1 MFDNL
6 SEKLQSAFKSIRG
19 HGKLSEQNIK
29 NALKEVRMALLEA
42 DVNFRV
48 VKDFTE
54 RVRKRAV
61 GREVLKS
68 LTPGQQLI
76 QVVNEELTELMGK
89 EHVGL
94 NFSDAGPS
102 TIMMVG
108 LQGSGKTT
116 STAKLAGKLVQ
127 ENHKPMMV
135 AADVYRPAAITQL
148 EVLGEQLDIAV
159 FADAEEKDPREICRQ
174 ARQKAE
180 SDGFD
185 VLLID
190 TAGRLHI
197 DQTLMQELQDLKAQ
211 LSPQEV
217 LFVAD
222 SMTGQDAVTV
232 ADRFNKDLDVT
243 GVILTKLDGDARGGA
258 ALSIKAVT
266 DRPIKFVGMGEKLDQ
281 LENFH
286 PERMASR
293 ILGMGDVLSF
303 IEKVERSFDE
313 KKAEELE
320 RKIREQSFSLED
332 FRDQLKQVREMGP
345 LEQLLEMMPGMDK
358 KALKNLQV
366 DEKGFV
372 RMEAIINSMTPKER
386 EQHRIIN
393 SKRKQRIAKGS
404 GTDVREINKLLKQFE
419 QARKLMKK
427 LTGSGGKRGSRRMSR
442 RMSRGSKGSKGMLP
456 F

>member
-6 SEKLQSAFKSIRG
+6 ADKLQSAFKTLRG

-29 NALKEVRMALLEA
+29 GALKDVRMALLEA
-42 DVNFRV
+42 DVNFHV
-48 VKDFTE
+48 VKDFVE
-54 RVRKRAV
+54 RVRIRAI

-76 QVVNEELTELMGK
+76 KVVNEELTELMGK
-89 EHVGL
+89 EHSGL
-94 NFSDAGPS
+94 TLTDTPTA
-102 TIMMVG
+102 IMLVG

-116 STAKLAGKLVQ
+116 TVGKLANMLRKEQ
-127 ENHKPMMV
+127 HKPLMV

-148 EVLGEQLDIAV
+148 QVLGQQLGIDV
-159 FADAEEKDPREICRQ
+159 FADIEEKNPRKICQQ
-174 ARQKAE
+174 ALQKAK

-185 VLLID
+185 VLLVD

-197 DQTLMQELQDLKAQ
+197 DVELMQELRDLKSL
-211 LSPQEV
+211 LSPKEV

-232 ADRFNKDLDVT
+232 ADQFNKDLDIS
-243 GVILTKLDGDARGGA
+243 GVILTKMDGDARGGA

-266 DRPIKFVGMGEKLDQ
+266 NRPIKFVGVGEKLDQ
-281 LENFH
+281 IEPFH

-303 IEKVERSFDE
+303 IEKVEQAIDE

-332 FRDQLKQVREMGP
+332 FRDQLRQVRQMGP
-345 LEQLLEMMPGMDK
+345 IDQLLGMLPGVNK
-358 KALKNLQV
+358 AALKNLDV
-366 DEKGFV
+366 NEKEFG
-372 RMEAIINSMTPKER
+372 RLEAIISSMTPQER
-386 EQHRIIN
+386 VDYHIIN

-404 GTDVREINKLLKQFE
+404 GTDIRDVNNLLKQFE

-427 LTGSGGKRGSRRMSR
+427 MTDSGGGKHFRHIPKRF
-442 RMSRGSKGSKGMLP
+442 SRGRLP

>member
-6 SEKLQSAFKSIRG
+6 SEKLQSTFKAIRG

-29 NALKEVRMALLEA
+29 EALKEVRMALLEA

-76 QVVNEELTELMGK
+76 KVVNDELTELMGK
-89 EHVGL
+89 ENEGL
-94 NFSDAGPS
+94 SFADAPP
-102 TIMMVG
+102 TVLMLVG

-116 STAKLAGKLVQ
+116 TAGKLANMLRK
-127 ENHKPMMV
+127 ENHKPLMV

-148 EVLGEQLDIAV
+148 QVLGEQLGIDV
-159 FADAEEKDPREICRQ
+159 HADTQERDPRKICQQ
-174 ARQKAE
+174 AIQKASNE
-180 SDGFD
+180 GFD
-185 VLLID
+185 VMLVD

-197 DQTLMQELQDLKAQ
+197 DQELMQELRDLKAL

-232 ADRFNKDLDVT
+232 ADQFNKDLDVS
-243 GVILTKLDGDARGGA
+243 GIILTKLDGDARGGA

-266 DRPIKFVGMGEKLDQ
+266 NRPIKFVGVGEKLDQ
-281 LENFH
+281 LEAFH

-293 ILGMGDVLSF
+293 ILGMGDVLSL
-303 IEKVERSFDE
+303 IEKVEKSLDEEKAKELE
-313 KKAEELE
+313 KKILE
-320 RKIREQSFSLED
+320 QTFTLED
-332 FRDQLKQVREMGP
+332 FREQLKQVRSMGP
-345 LEQLLEMMPGMDK
+345 LEQILEMFPGMNQ
-358 KALKNLQV
+358 KALKSLQV
-366 DEKGFV
+366 DEREFV
-372 RMEAIINSMTPKER
+372 KMEAIINSMTPKER
-386 EQHRIIN
+386 IQHKLIH

-404 GTDVREINKLLKQFE
+404 GTDIRDVNKLLKQFE
-419 QARKLMKK
+419 QAKKMMKK
-427 LTGSGGKRGSRRMSR
+427 LTGGMGKKQRRMSKR
-442 RMSRGSKGSKGMLP
+442 FSKMFP

>member
-6 SEKLQSAFKSIRG
+6 ADKLQSAFKTLRG

-29 NALKEVRMALLEA
+29 GALKDVRMALLEA
-42 DVNFRV
+42 DVNFHV
-48 VKDFTE
+48 VKDFVE
-54 RVRKRAV
+54 RVRIRAI

-76 QVVNEELTELMGK
+76 KVVNEELTELMGK
-89 EHVGL
+89 EHRGL
-94 NFSDAGPS
+94 TLADTPTA
-102 TIMMVG
+102 IMLVG

-116 STAKLAGKLVQ
+116 TVGKLANMLRKEQ
-127 ENHKPMMV
+127 HKPLMV

-148 EVLGEQLDIAV
+148 QVLGQQLGIDV
-159 FADAEEKDPREICRQ
+159 FADIEEKNPRKICQQ
-174 ARQKAE
+174 ALQKAK

-185 VLLID
+185 VLLVD

-197 DQTLMQELQDLKAQ
+197 DVELMQELRDLKSL
-211 LSPQEV
+211 LSPKEV

-232 ADRFNKDLDVT
+232 ADQFNKDLDIS
-243 GVILTKLDGDARGGA
+243 GVILTKMDGDARGGA

-266 DRPIKFVGMGEKLDQ
+266 NRPIKFVGVGEKLDQ
-281 LENFH
+281 IEPFH

-303 IEKVERSFDE
+303 IEKVEQAIDE

-332 FRDQLKQVREMGP
+332 FRDQLRQVRQMGP
-345 LEQLLEMMPGMDK
+345 IDQLLGMLPGVNK
-358 KALKNLQV
+358 AALKNLDV
-366 DEKGFV
+366 NEKEFG
-372 RMEAIINSMTPKER
+372 RLEAIISSMTPQER
-386 EQHRIIN
+386 VDYHIIN

-404 GTDVREINKLLKQFE
+404 GTDIRDVNNLLKQFE

-427 LTGSGGKRGSRRMSR
+427 MTDIGGGKHFRHIPKRF
-442 RMSRGSKGSKGMLP
+442 SRGRLP

>member
-1 MFDNL
+1 MFDSL
-6 SEKLQSAFKSIRG
+6 SEKLQAAFKTVRG

-29 NALKEVRMALLEA
+29 DALKEVRMALLEA

-54 RVRKRAV
+54 RVRKRAI
-61 GREVLKS
+61 GREVMKS

-76 QVVNEELTELMGK
+76 KVVNEELTELMGK
-89 EHVGL
+89 ENSGL
-94 NFSDAGPS
+94 SFATSPP
-102 TIMMVG
+102 TVCMLVG

-116 STAKLAGKLVQ
+116 TAGKLAKMLRQ
-127 ENHKPMMV
+127 EQHKPLMV

-148 EVLGEQLDIAV
+148 QVLGQQLGIDV
-159 FADAEEKDPREICRQ
+159 YADAEQKDPRKIC
-174 ARQKAE
+174 QKAMQKANRE
-180 SDGFD
+180 GFD
-185 VLLID
+185 VLLVD

-197 DQTLMQELQDLKAQ
+197 DQELMQELRDLKAM

-222 SMTGQDAVTV
+222 AMTGQDAVTV
-232 ADRFNKDLDVT
+232 ADQFNKDLDVS

-266 DRPIKFVGMGEKLDQ
+266 NRPIKFVGVGEKLDQ
-281 LENFH
+281 LERFH

-303 IEKVERSFDE
+303 IEKVEKSIDE
-313 KKAEELE
+313 EKAQELE
-320 RKIREQSFSLED
+320 RKILEQAFTLED
-332 FRDQLKQVREMGP
+332 FRDQLQQFRNMGP
-345 LEQLLEMMPGMDK
+345 LDQLLEMIPGADK

-366 DEKGFV
+366 DEKEFV
-372 RMEAIINSMTPKER
+372 RMEAIINSMTPGER
-386 EQHRIIN
+386 VHHKTIN

-404 GTDVREINKLLKQFE
+404 GTDIRDVNKLLKQFE

-427 LTGSGGKRGSRRMSR
+427 MTGGKGKRGMKMPRRF
-442 RMSRGSKGSKGMLP
+442 SKRMLP

>member
-6 SEKLQSAFKSIRG
+6 ADKLQSAFKTLRG

-29 NALKEVRMALLEA
+29 GALKDVRMALLEA
-42 DVNFRV
+42 DVNFHV
-48 VKDFTE
+48 VKDFVE
-54 RVRKRAV
+54 RVRIRAI

-76 QVVNEELTELMGK
+76 KVVNEELTELMGK
-89 EHVGL
+89 EHRGL
-94 NFSDAGPS
+94 TLADTPTA
-102 TIMMVG
+102 IMLVG

-116 STAKLAGKLVQ
+116 TVGKLANMLRKEQ
-127 ENHKPMMV
+127 HKPLMV

-148 EVLGEQLDIAV
+148 QVLGQQLGIDV
-159 FADAEEKDPREICRQ
+159 FADIEEKNPRMICQQ
-174 ARQKAE
+174 ALQKAK

-185 VLLID
+185 VLLVD

-197 DQTLMQELQDLKAQ
+197 DVELMQELRDLKSL
-211 LSPQEV
+211 LSPKEV

-232 ADRFNKDLDVT
+232 ADQFNKDLDIS
-243 GVILTKLDGDARGGA
+243 GVILTKMDGDARGGA

-266 DRPIKFVGMGEKLDQ
+266 NRPIKFVGVGEKLEQ
-281 LENFH
+281 IEPFH

-303 IEKVERSFDE
+303 IEKVEQAIDE

-332 FRDQLKQVREMGP
+332 FRDQLRQVRQMGP
-345 LEQLLEMMPGMDK
+345 IDQLLGMLPGVNK
-358 KALKNLQV
+358 AALKNLDV
-366 DEKGFV
+366 NEKEFG
-372 RMEAIINSMTPKER
+372 RLEAIISSMTPQER
-386 EQHRIIN
+386 VDYHIIN

-404 GTDVREINKLLKQFE
+404 GTDIRDVNNLLKQFE

-427 LTGSGGKRGSRRMSR
+427 MTDSGGGKHFRHIPKRF
-442 RMSRGSKGSKGMLP
+442 SRGRLP

>member
-1 MFDNL
+1 MFDSL
-6 SEKLQSAFKSIRG
+6 SEKLQAAFKTVRG

-29 NALKEVRMALLEA
+29 EALKEVRMALLEA

-54 RVRKRAV
+54 RVRKRAI
-61 GREVLKS
+61 GREVMKS

-76 QVVNEELTELMGK
+76 KVVNEELTELMGK
-89 EHVGL
+89 ENSGL
-94 NFSDAGPS
+94 SFATSPP
-102 TIMMVG
+102 TVCLLVG

-116 STAKLAGKLVQ
+116 TAGKLASMLRK
-127 ENHKPMMV
+127 ENHKPLMV

-148 EVLGEQLDIAV
+148 EVLGRQLNIDV
-159 FADAEEKDPREICRQ
+159 YADAQEKNPRKIC
-174 ARQKAE
+174 QKAVKKAASE
-180 SDGFD
+180 GFD
-185 VLLID
+185 VVLVD

-197 DQTLMQELQDLKAQ
+197 DQELMQELRDLKAMIG
-211 LSPQEV
+211 PQEV

-222 SMTGQDAVTV
+222 AMTGQDAVTV
-232 ADRFNKDLDVT
+232 ADQFNKDLDVS

-266 DRPIKFVGMGEKLDQ
+266 NRPIKFVGVGEKLDQ
-281 LENFH
+281 LERFH

-303 IEKVERSFDE
+303 IEKVEKSIDE
-313 KKAEELE
+313 EKAQELE
-320 RKIREQSFSLED
+320 RKILEQTFTLED
-332 FRDQLKQVREMGP
+332 FRDQLQQFRNIGS
-345 LEQLLEMMPGMDK
+345 LDQILEMIPGADK
-358 KALKNLQV
+358 KALKNMQV
-366 DEKGFV
+366 DEKEFV
-372 RMEAIINSMTPKER
+372 RMEAIINSMTPDER
-386 EQHRIIN
+386 VHHKIIH

-404 GTDVREINKLLKQFE
+404 GTDIRDVNKLLKQFE

-427 LTGSGGKRGSRRMSR
+427 MTGGKGKRGMRMPRRF
-442 RMSRGSKGSKGMLP
+442 SKRMLP

>member
-6 SEKLQSAFKSIRG
+6 SEKLQSAFKVVRG

-29 NALKEVRMALLEA
+29 SALKEVRMALLEA

-76 QVVNEELTELMGK
+76 KVVNDELTDLMGQ
-89 EHVGL
+89 EYVGL
-94 NFSDAGPS
+94 QFAETPPS
-102 TIMMVG
+102 VIMLVG
-108 LQGSGKTT
+108 LQGAGKTT
-116 STAKLAGKLVQ
+116 GVAKLANRLRQ
-127 ENHKPMMV
+127 ESHKPLLV

-148 EVLGEQLDIAV
+148 QVLGEQLGIDV
-159 FADAEEKDPREICRQ
+159 FADHEEKDPRTICQQ
-174 ARQKAE
+174 AAE
-180 SDGFD
+180 RARGEGFD
-185 VLLID
+185 IMLVD

-197 DQTLMQELQDLKAQ
+197 DHELMQELRDLKTL
-211 LSPQEV
+211 LSPQEI

-222 SMTGQDAVTV
+222 AMTGQDAVTV
-232 ADRFNKDLDVT
+232 ADQFNKALEIS
-243 GVILTKLDGDARGGA
+243 GVILTKMDGDARGGA
-258 ALSIKAVT
+258 ALSIRAIT
-266 DRPIKFVGMGEKLDQ
+266 DRPIKFVGVGEKLDQ
-281 LENFH
+281 LEVFH
-286 PERMASR
+286 PKRMASR

-303 IEKVERSFDE
+303 IEKVEKSIDE
-313 KKAEELE
+313 KKAKELE
-320 RKIREQSFSLED
+320 RKIREQTFTLED

-345 LEQLLEMMPGMDK
+345 IEQLIEMVPGVDK

-366 DEKGFV
+366 DEKEFV
-372 RMEAIINSMTPKER
+372 KMEAIINSMTPKER
-386 EQHRIIN
+386 VHHKIIN
-393 SKRKQRIAKGS
+393 SKRKQRISRGS
-404 GTDVREINKLLKQFE
+404 GTDIRDINKLLKQFE

-427 LTGSGGKRGSRRMSR
+427 LTGGGGKGRRSRRMT
-442 RMSRGSKGSKGMLP
+442 RGFSKKGILP

>member
-6 SEKLQSAFKSIRG
+6 ADKLQSAFKTLRG

-29 NALKEVRMALLEA
+29 GALKDVRMALLEA
-42 DVNFRV
+42 DVNFHV
-48 VKDFTE
+48 VKDFVE
-54 RVRKRAV
+54 RVRIRAI

-76 QVVNEELTELMGK
+76 KVVNEELTELMGK
-89 EHVGL
+89 EHRGL
-94 NFSDAGPS
+94 TLADTPTA
-102 TIMMVG
+102 IMLVG

-116 STAKLAGKLVQ
+116 TVGKLANMLRKEQ
-127 ENHKPMMV
+127 HKPLMV

-148 EVLGEQLDIAV
+148 QVLGQQMGIDV
-159 FADAEEKDPREICRQ
+159 FADIEEKNPRKICQQ
-174 ARQKAE
+174 ALQKAK

-185 VLLID
+185 VLLVD

-197 DQTLMQELQDLKAQ
+197 DVELMQELRDLKSL
-211 LSPQEV
+211 LSPKEV

-232 ADRFNKDLDVT
+232 ADQFNKDLDIS
-243 GVILTKLDGDARGGA
+243 GVILTKMDGDARGGA

-266 DRPIKFVGMGEKLDQ
+266 NRPIKFVGVGEKLDQ
-281 LENFH
+281 IEPFH

-303 IEKVERSFDE
+303 IEKVEQAIDE

-332 FRDQLKQVREMGP
+332 FRDQLRQVRQMGP
-345 LEQLLEMMPGMDK
+345 IDQLLGMLPGVNK
-358 KALKNLQV
+358 AALKNLDV
-366 DEKGFV
+366 NEKEFG
-372 RMEAIINSMTPKER
+372 RLEAIISSMTPQER
-386 EQHRIIN
+386 VDYHIIN

-404 GTDVREINKLLKQFE
+404 GTDIRDVNNLLKQFE

-427 LTGSGGKRGSRRMSR
+427 MTDSGGGKHFRHIPKRF
-442 RMSRGSKGSKGMLP
+442 SRGRLP

>member
-6 SEKLQSAFKSIRG
+6 ADKLQSAFKTLRG

-29 NALKEVRMALLEA
+29 GALKDVRMALLEA
-42 DVNFRV
+42 DVNFHV
-48 VKDFTE
+48 VKDFVE
-54 RVRKRAV
+54 RVRIRAI

-76 QVVNEELTELMGK
+76 KVVNEELTELMGK
-89 EHVGL
+89 EHRGL
-94 NFSDAGPS
+94 TLADTPTA
-102 TIMMVG
+102 IMLVG

-116 STAKLAGKLVQ
+116 TVGKLANMLRKEQ
-127 ENHKPMMV
+127 HKPLMV

-148 EVLGEQLDIAV
+148 QVLGQQLGIDV
-159 FADAEEKDPREICRQ
+159 FADIEEKNPRKICQQ
-174 ARQKAE
+174 ALQKAK

-185 VLLID
+185 VLLVD

-197 DQTLMQELQDLKAQ
+197 DVELMQELRDLKSL
-211 LSPQEV
+211 LSPKEV

-232 ADRFNKDLDVT
+232 ADQFNKDLDIS
-243 GVILTKLDGDARGGA
+243 GVILTKMDGDARGGA

-266 DRPIKFVGMGEKLDQ
+266 NRPIKFVGVGEKLDQ
-281 LENFH
+281 IEPFH

-303 IEKVERSFDE
+303 IEKVEQAIDE

-332 FRDQLKQVREMGP
+332 FRDQLRQVRQMGP
-345 LEQLLEMMPGMDK
+345 IDQLLGMLPGVNK
-358 KALKNLQV
+358 AALKNLDV
-366 DEKGFV
+366 NEKEFG
-372 RMEAIINSMTPKER
+372 RLEAIISSMTPQER
-386 EQHRIIN
+386 VDYHIIN

-404 GTDVREINKLLKQFE
+404 GTDIRDVNNLLKQFE

-427 LTGSGGKRGSRRMSR
+427 MTDSGGGKHFRHISKRF
-442 RMSRGSKGSKGMLP
+442 SRGRLP

>member
-6 SEKLQSAFKSIRG
+6 ADKLQSAFKTLRG

-29 NALKEVRMALLEA
+29 GALKDVRMALLEA
-42 DVNFRV
+42 DVNFHV
-48 VKDFTE
+48 VKDFVE
-54 RVRKRAV
+54 RVRIRAI

-76 QVVNEELTELMGK
+76 KVVNEELTELMGK
-89 EHVGL
+89 EHRGL
-94 NFSDAGPS
+94 TLADTPTA
-102 TIMMVG
+102 IMLVG

-116 STAKLAGKLVQ
+116 TVGKLANMLRKEQ
-127 ENHKPMMV
+127 HKPLMV

-148 EVLGEQLDIAV
+148 QVLGQQLGIDV
-159 FADAEEKDPREICRQ
+159 FADIEEKNPRKICQQ
-174 ARQKAE
+174 ALQKAK

-185 VLLID
+185 VLLVD

-197 DQTLMQELQDLKAQ
+197 DVELMQELRDLKSL
-211 LSPQEV
+211 LSPKEV
-217 LFVAD
+217 MFVED

-232 ADRFNKDLDVT
+232 ADQFNKDLDIS
-243 GVILTKLDGDARGGA
+243 GVILTKMDGDARGGA

-266 DRPIKFVGMGEKLDQ
+266 NRPIKFVGVGEKLDQ
-281 LENFH
+281 IEPFH

-303 IEKVERSFDE
+303 IEKVEHAIDE

-332 FRDQLKQVREMGP
+332 FRDQLRQVRQMGP
-345 LEQLLEMMPGMDK
+345 IDQLLGMLPGVNK
-358 KALKNLQV
+358 AALKNLDV
-366 DEKGFV
+366 NEKEFG
-372 RMEAIINSMTPKER
+372 RLEAIISSMTPQER
-386 EQHRIIN
+386 VDYHIIN

-404 GTDVREINKLLKQFE
+404 GTDIRDVNNLLKQFE

-427 LTGSGGKRGSRRMSR
+427 MTDSGSGKHFRHIPKRF
-442 RMSRGSKGSKGMLP
+442 SRGRLP

>member
-6 SEKLQSAFKSIRG
+6 ADKLQSAFKTLRG

-29 NALKEVRMALLEA
+29 GALKDVRMALLEA
-42 DVNFRV
+42 DVNFHV
-48 VKDFTE
+48 VKDFVE
-54 RVRKRAV
+54 RVRIRAI

-76 QVVNEELTELMGK
+76 KVVNEELTELMGK
-89 EHVGL
+89 EHRGL
-94 NFSDAGPS
+94 TLADTPTA
-102 TIMMVG
+102 IMLVG

-116 STAKLAGKLVQ
+116 TVGKLANMLRKEQ
-127 ENHKPMMV
+127 HKPLMV

-148 EVLGEQLDIAV
+148 QVLGQQLGIDV
-159 FADAEEKDPREICRQ
+159 FADIEEKNPRKICQQ
-174 ARQKAE
+174 ALQKAK

-185 VLLID
+185 VLLVD

-197 DQTLMQELQDLKAQ
+197 DVELMQELRDLKSL
-211 LSPQEV
+211 LSPKEV

-232 ADRFNKDLDVT
+232 ADQFNKDLDIS
-243 GVILTKLDGDARGGA
+243 GVILTKMDGDARGGA

-266 DRPIKFVGMGEKLDQ
+266 NRPIKFVGVGEKLDQ
-281 LENFH
+281 IEPFH

-303 IEKVERSFDE
+303 IEKVEQAIDE

-332 FRDQLKQVREMGP
+332 FRDQLRQVRQMGP
-345 LEQLLEMMPGMDK
+345 IDQLLGMLPGVNK
-358 KALKNLQV
+358 AALKNLDV
-366 DEKGFV
+366 NEKEFG
-372 RMEAIINSMTPKER
+372 RLEAIISSMTPQER
-386 EQHRIIN
+386 VDYHIIN

-404 GTDVREINKLLKQFE
+404 GTDIRDVNNLLKQFE

-427 LTGSGGKRGSRRMSR
+427 MTDSGGGKHFRHIPKRF
-442 RMSRGSKGSKGMLP
+442 SRGRLP